1 LAVTLTSKFN
11 NHVFRKT
18 SIKNMLKRKKN
29 KNNKEIGNGE
39 KNGLKISL
47 NSLPEWNK
55 TQVTLF
61 D

>member
-29 KNNKEIGNGE
+29 KNNKEIGMEKKMDSKYLSTPFQNGT
-39 KNGLKISL
+39 KLR
-47 NSLPEWNK
+47 
-55 TQVTLF
+55 
-61 D
+61 